1 MSDALGTVAG
11 IFELQKTHAQR
22 ESQRRCYGR
31 SGSPDKTHVINRCV
45 RASVHPRFRAYNFE
59 NFIEKIALKNSE
71 IIYLLEER
79 MREKFH
85 WDVEKERQEFH
96 RRMAYS
102 IRHWKSQLPNL
113 RVIFR
118 DEEID
123 DLLSESVS
131 YCGQQNDC
139 RGERFIEFVIRTGYK
154 DEPKVD
160 KGGKPLLRRTTAVHR
175 AGSRYIYSKDD
186 TLRELFKIY
195 NRFDINYIDEKSG
208 RSHFHVAC
216 RAGFEDI
223 VEKFLELGQDP
234 DCICLETGDSPL
246 YIAVSRYHKEMTELL
261 LRNGADPNLINMYG
275 MTSLHKICMTRNGD
289 DELAKMLFE
298 ISDEKYQILQLD
310 AKDTYGRTP
319 LQWALLAGNKKVA
332 ELLLRNGADPNLADP
347 KGLTPM
353 HIMCQK
359 FYLGDFSEQFF
370 KINHEK
376 NHLLKVNTVD
386 NLGRTPLHYAVT
398 YLLLNTVGMV
408 LDQGADISSFD
419 FPTESHF
426 DECFE
431 VWREDD
437 NFKLKLISGA
447 LGIVERLEKKGYEMK
462 RSDALTLMTVF
473 AKHGI
478 FEKSVDFDEY
488 CYDVEESMIGAG
500 YIMMKSSLSLYDLI
514 QLRPNEA
521 ATMLTYSDY
530 YEFACSEKL
539 YELPQG
545 SIQTCVLRLFYIRF

>member
-11 IFELQKTHAQR
+11 IFELQKTHEQR
-22 ESQRRCYGR
+22 ESQRHGG

-45 RASVHPRFRAYNFE
+45 RSSVHPRFRACV
-59 NFIEKIALKNSE
+59 LK
-71 IIYLLEER
+71 R

-123 DLLSESVS
+123 DLLSDSVS
-131 YCGQQNDC
+131 YCGDRNDC

-175 AGSRYIYSKDD
+175 ACARNFCNKAN

-195 NRFDINYIDEKSG
+195 NRFDVNYIDEKSG
-208 RSHFHVAC
+208 HTHFHVAC

-234 DCICLETGDSPL
+234 NCVCLVTGDSLL
-246 YIAVSRYHKEMTELL
+246 YMAVSQYHKEMTELL

-275 MTSLHKICMTRNGD
+275 MTSLHKICMTRTDD

-298 ISDEKYQILQLD
+298 ISDEKNQIVQVD

-319 LQWALLAGNKKVA
+319 FQWALLAGNKKVA
-332 ELLLRNGADPNLADP
+332 ELLLRKGADPNLADLE
-347 KGLTPM
+347 GLTPM

-359 FYLGDFSEQFF
+359 YYLGDFSEQFF
-370 KINHEK
+370 KINYEK
-376 NHLLKVNTVD
+376 NQPLKVNAVD

-408 LDQGADISSFD
+408 LDQGADLSSFV

-431 VWREDD
+431 VWRDD
-437 NFKLKLISGA
+437 NNFKLKLISGA

-462 RSDALTLMTVF
+462 RSDALTLMAVF

-488 CYDVEESMIGAG
+488 CYDVEELVIGAE
-500 YIMMKSSLSLYDLI
+500 YIMMKPGLSLYDLI

-521 ATMLTYSDY
+521 AKMLTNSDY
-530 YEFACSEKL
+530 FAFACSEKL
-539 YELPQG
+539 YKLPQG
-545 SIQTCVLRLFYIRF
+545 SIAICVLLRKKLKYIKTFG